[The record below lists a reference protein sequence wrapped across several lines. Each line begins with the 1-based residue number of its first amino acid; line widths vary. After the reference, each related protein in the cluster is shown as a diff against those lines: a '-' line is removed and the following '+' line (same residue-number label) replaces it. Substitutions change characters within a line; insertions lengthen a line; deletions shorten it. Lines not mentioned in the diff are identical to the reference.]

1 MTKEPRIPVMVFL
14 TAVGGKHRIIKR
26 LENDDPM
33 NALAGFGI
41 LAIYDVVEPSNE
53 KAARSSSLPTVR
65 SGAS

>member
-1 MTKEPRIPVMVFL
+1 MVFL

-41 LAIYDVVEPSNE
+41 LAIWDVPHKFANLE
-53 KAARSSSLPTVR
+53 
-65 SGAS
+65 SG